1 MHERL
6 KIPSKTELIVEKL
19 SLSLVLLK
27 QQQEIDFVEEKD
39 GNIYAYEFKWN
50 KIKKKFPHNKT
61 GVWGS
66 IKSAAC
72 STFSGDRQGQNLTM
86 RTLPSK
92 IFVFLLA
99 IMLQS
104 CVISINESGYRFLTE
119 KDKLNFKPFSMEVL
133 EKSYNHKDSII
144 VYEINSADIKEIT
157 NHHKF
162 TWVVLWAPYCS
173 LKDCKILPDLMCDK
187 YIKYKSKDVQTILIS
202 NSYNIKEIRSVL
214 SHSNSNC
221 PIFVLQNSIY
231 GEKQGRAFKKFAME
245 LDNNSIFKDKKS
257 ADNFIFK
264 DTLLIESV
272 WDINAAKIDSIIL
285 RN

>member
-1 MHERL
+1 
-6 KIPSKTELIVEKL
+6 
-19 SLSLVLLK
+19 
-27 QQQEIDFVEEKD
+27 
-39 GNIYAYEFKWN
+39 
-50 KIKKKFPHNKT
+50 
-61 GVWGS
+61 
-66 IKSAAC
+66 
-72 STFSGDRQGQNLTM
+72 
-86 RTLPSK
+86 
-92 IFVFLLA
+92 
-99 IMLQS
+99 MLQS

-133 EKSYNHKDSII
+133 EKTYNYKDSITI
-144 VYEINSADIKEIT
+144 FEINSGDIKEIAK
-157 NHHKF
+157 HHKF

-173 LKDCKILPDLMCDK
+173 SKDCKIMPDLMCNRFVK
-187 YIKYKSKDVQTILIS
+187 YRSKDVQTILIS
-202 NSYNIKEIRSVL
+202 NSYNIKELQSVL
-214 SHSNSNC
+214 AHSNSYC